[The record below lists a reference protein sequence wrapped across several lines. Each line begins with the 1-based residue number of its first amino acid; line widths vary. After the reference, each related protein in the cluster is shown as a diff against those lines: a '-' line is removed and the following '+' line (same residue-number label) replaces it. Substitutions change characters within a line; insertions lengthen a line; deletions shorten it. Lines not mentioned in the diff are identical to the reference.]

1 MTRYLSV
8 FDAIGAVH
16 MSRQPLDKAV
26 QIRVRVK
33 RLDSQRI
40 RVEFHLLRRQ
50 SVIHDDRTAAVGM
63 DLDDRSKPDAELAA
77 RRAGPRKKGRAV

>member
-8 FDAIGAVH
+8 FDGIGAVH

-26 QIRVRVK
+26 QIRIRVK

-50 SVIHDDRTAAVGM
+50 SVPHDDRTAAFGP
-63 DLDDRSKPDAELAA
+63 DLDDRSKPDAALAA
-77 RRAGPRKKGRAV
+77 RKAGPRKKRRAT